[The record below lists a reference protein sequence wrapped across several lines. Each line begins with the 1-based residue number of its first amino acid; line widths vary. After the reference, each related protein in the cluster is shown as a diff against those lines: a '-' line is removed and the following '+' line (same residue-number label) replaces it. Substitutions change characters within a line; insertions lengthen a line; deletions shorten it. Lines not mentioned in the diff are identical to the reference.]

1 MDHPIQPFRI
11 GLSPSVEPEATLE
24 PLGVPASRLFG
35 MLRRNRL
42 LIGGFL
48 VVGLGA
54 GFAFLSQAP
63 LQYTAEVSVLS
74 QQSRTPVSDLQT
86 VTAEPGVSSSQIR
99 TQIDILRS
107 PALARR
113 VVERAGLLEQEEF
126 APKPSAFTAIIAAV
140 SEAIGLNPQI
150 EAPVSRA
157 ERIDLAAAALMT
169 RVTIN
174 NELRSDVLRIGV
186 TTGDPQLSANV
197 INIFAEEFR
206 EVSLRRKTE
215 TARRTQDWLETRL
228 RDLAAR
234 VRESEREVSEFRAAN
249 GLRDDGR
256 DRRSARAP
264 NVTEEQLSAVN
275 AQVTAAAAARAQKE
289 AQAAQIAVALRQPNG
304 RDAVA
309 ETLDSP
315 LLQRLR
321 EAEASAAAREAEI
334 GSRAGERSPDLIAAR
349 AQRAGIQQRIRQ
361 ATQNLIASIS
371 SELATA
377 RAQETSLRATL
388 DELRNAVAREQ
399 RAEIQ
404 LQQYQAGLDANRS
417 IFESFLGR
425 AAQLSNISGIQEAD
439 AEILS
444 AAVAPSYPSGPRKGR
459 DLAIIGILS
468 LVAGLGAAVLRER
481 MRQGFRTPEEFEV
494 ETGMHV
500 VGLMPRLSRKARAL
514 SNPNSDNDAAAAL
527 TRLRGTLQMH
537 HDGNMP
543 QVVVVTSAV
552 PEEGKTMLSLG
563 LARSAAEA
571 GLSVLLIDCDMRNPS
586 VAPMLNLP
594 VGPTLKH
601 VLLGQSLGSGERLI
615 HHAPGG
621 VDVIATDIEARGGQ
635 DLLGSTTMAA
645 LIRALRNRYD
655 LIVLDAPPVLVATEV
670 FSLIRVSDAALLA
683 TRWDSSPRQVV
694 RGAVRLLRNAGAVQ
708 LFGVLTQVNLKRYA
722 SETSSSLAFMHRK
735 YRNEPQHL
743 VRMRGA

>member
-1 MDHPIQPFRI
+1 
-11 GLSPSVEPEATLE
+11 
-24 PLGVPASRLFG
+24 

-42 LIGGFL
+42 LIGAFL
-48 VVGLGA
+48 LAGLGA
-54 GFAFLSQAP
+54 GFFFLSRAP

-113 VVERAGLLEQEEF
+113 VVERANLLEREEF
-126 APKPSAFTAIIAAV
+126 QPTTSTFATVMAFVTDALGMPAEPV
-140 SEAIGLNPQI
+140 EALGM
-150 EAPVSRA
+150 A
-157 ERIDLAAAALMT
+157 ERVDLAAAALMA
-169 RVTIN
+169 RITIN
-174 NELRSDVLRIGV
+174 NEQRSDVLRIGV
-186 TTGDPQLSANV
+186 TTRDPQLSADV

-206 EVSLRRKTE
+206 EISLRRKTE

-256 DRRSARAP
+256 DRRAARTP
-264 NVTEEQLSAVN
+264 NVTEQQLSAVN
-275 AQVTAAAAARAQKE
+275 TQVTAASATRAQLE
-289 AQAAQIAVALRQPNG
+289 NQAAQISFALRQPNG
-304 RDAVA
+304 RELVA
-309 ETLDSP
+309 ESLDSP

-321 EAEASAAAREAEI
+321 EAEATAAARESEI
-334 GSRAGERSPDLIAAR
+334 ASRAGARSPDLIAAR
-349 AQRAGIQQRIRQ
+349 AQRAGIQARIRQ
-361 ATQNLIASIS
+361 ATQNLISNIQ

-377 RAQETSLRATL
+377 RAQEASLRGTL

-404 LQQYQAGLDANRS
+404 LQQYQAALDANRS

-444 AAVAPSYPSGPRKGR
+444 PAVAPTYASGPRKGR

-481 MRQGFRTPEEFEV
+481 LRQGFRTPEEFEV

-500 VGLMPRLSRKARAL
+500 VGLMPRLSRKARAT
-514 SNPNSDNDAAAAL
+514 SNPNADIDAAAAL

-552 PEEGKTMLSLG
+552 PEEGKTMLSMG

-621 VDVIATDIEARGGQ
+621 VDVIATDVEARGGQ
-635 DLLGSTTMAA
+635 DLLSSSTMAA
-645 LIRALRNRYD
+645 LITALRNRYD

-670 FSLIRVSDAALLA
+670 FSLVRVSDAALMA
-683 TRWDSSPRQVV
+683 TRWDSSPRPVV
-694 RGAVRLLRNAGAVQ
+694 RGAVRLLRNAGAVH
-708 LFGVLTQVNLKRYA
+708 LFGVLTRVNLKRYA

-735 YRNEPQHL
+735 YRAEPPRL
-743 VRMRGA
+743 ARTRRA